1 MKNGNKTVTNVT
13 EISRKS
19 KRAHKSAPPC
29 AGSEVLSVL
38 LILLLILLLVLL
50 LILLILLILL
60 VLLLILLLIILF
72 HVLYPFFHRSGG
84 IALGCCPMIVCHVL
98 PVLLIDKNFF

>member
-1 MKNGNKTVTNVT
+1 M
-13 EISRKS
+13 R
-19 KRAHKSAPPC
+19 PPVQDRLC
-29 AGSEVLSVL
+29 SEVLSVL

-50 LILLILLILL
+50 LILLILLVLL
-60 VLLLILLLIILF
+60 VLLLIILF
-72 HVLYPFFHRSGG
+72 HVLYPFSHRSGG

>member
-1 MKNGNKTVTNVT
+1 M
-13 EISRKS
+13 R
-19 KRAHKSAPPC
+19 PPVQNRLC
-29 AGSEVLSVL
+29 SEVLSVL

-50 LILLILLILL
+50 LVLLILL

-72 HVLYPFFHRSGG
+72 HVLYPFSHRSGG

>member
-1 MKNGNKTVTNVT
+1 MRSPVQD
-13 EISRKS
+13 RL
-19 KRAHKSAPPC
+19 C
-29 AGSEVLSVL
+29 SEVLSVL

-50 LILLILLILL
+50 LVLLVLL

-72 HVLYPFFHRSGG
+72 HVFYPFSHRSGG

>member
-1 MKNGNKTVTNVT
+1 M
-13 EISRKS
+13 R
-19 KRAHKSAPPC
+19 PPVQNQLC
-29 AGSEVLSVL
+29 LEVLSVL

-50 LILLILLILL
+50 LILL
-60 VLLLILLLIILF
+60 VLLLVLLLIILF
-72 HVLYPFFHRSGG
+72 HVLYPFSHRSGG

>member
-1 MKNGNKTVTNVT
+1 MRSPVQD
-13 EISRKS
+13 RL
-19 KRAHKSAPPC
+19 C
-29 AGSEVLSVL
+29 SEVLSVL

-50 LILLILLILL
+50 LVLLI
-60 VLLLILLLIILF
+60 LLLILLLIILF
-72 HVLYPFFHRSGG
+72 HVLYPFSHRSGG

>member
-1 MKNGNKTVTNVT
+1 MRSPVQD
-13 EISRKS
+13 RL
-19 KRAHKSAPPC
+19 C
-29 AGSEVLSVL
+29 SEVLSVL

-50 LILLILLILL
+50 LILLILL

-72 HVLYPFFHRSGG
+72 HVLYPFSHRSGG

-98 PVLLIDKNFF
+98 HVLLIDKNFF

>member
-1 MKNGNKTVTNVT
+1 M
-13 EISRKS
+13 R
-19 KRAHKSAPPC
+19 PPVQNRLC
-29 AGSEVLSVL
+29 SEVLSVL
-38 LILLLILLLVLL
+38 LILLLILLLVL

-72 HVLYPFFHRSGG
+72 HVLYPFSHRSGG

>member
-1 MKNGNKTVTNVT
+1 MRPPVQNRLCS
-13 EISRKS
+13 EI
-19 KRAHKSAPPC
+19 
-29 AGSEVLSVL
+29 LSVL
-38 LILLLILLLVLL
+38 LILLLILLLVL
-50 LILLILLILL
+50 LLILLILL

-72 HVLYPFFHRSGG
+72 HVLYPFSHRSGG

>member
-1 MKNGNKTVTNVT
+1 MRSPVQN
-13 EISRKS
+13 RL
-19 KRAHKSAPPC
+19 C
-29 AGSEVLSVL
+29 SEVLSVL

-50 LILLILLILL
+50 LILLILL

-72 HVLYPFFHRSGG
+72 HVLYPFSHRSGG

>member
-1 MKNGNKTVTNVT
+1 M
-13 EISRKS
+13 
-19 KRAHKSAPPC
+19 
-29 AGSEVLSVL
+29 
-38 LILLLILLLVLL
+38 
-50 LILLILLILL
+50 LLILLILL

-72 HVLYPFFHRSGG
+72 HVLYPFSHRSGG

>member
-1 MKNGNKTVTNVT
+1 MRSPVQD
-13 EISRKS
+13 RL
-19 KRAHKSAPPC
+19 C
-29 AGSEVLSVL
+29 SEVLSVL

-50 LILLILLILL
+50 LVLLILL
-60 VLLLILLLIILF
+60 VLLLILLLNILF
-72 HVLYPFFHRSGG
+72 HVLYPFSHRSGG

>member
-1 MKNGNKTVTNVT
+1 M
-13 EISRKS
+13 R
-19 KRAHKSAPPC
+19 PPVQNQLC
-29 AGSEVLSVL
+29 LEVLSVL

-60 VLLLILLLIILF
+60 LILLLIILF
-72 HVLYPFFHRSGG
+72 HVLYPFSHRSGG

>member
-1 MKNGNKTVTNVT
+1 MRSPVQDR
-13 EISRKS
+13 I
-19 KRAHKSAPPC
+19 C
-29 AGSEVLSVL
+29 SEVLSVL

-50 LILLILLILL
+50 LILLILL
-60 VLLLILLLIILF
+60 VLLLVLLLIILF
-72 HVLYPFFHRSGG
+72 HVLYPFSHRSGG